1 LPDLFSTA
9 PPARPGWGKKAE
21 EKETNMD
28 NPEDLYYSRE
38 HVWVRMTGNR
48 AAIGITDHAQQ
59 EMGEILFAELPDE
72 GTQVEQNDSIGTLE
86 SSKTVA
92 EIYAPVSGEVISV
105 NKDLEE
111 EPALVNDDPYGN
123 GWLLAIDIDD
133 PKELEDLLKAS
144 EYDEFLEKGEG
155 EKAK

>member
-1 LPDLFSTA
+1 
-9 PPARPGWGKKAE
+9 
-21 EKETNMD
+21 MD

-38 HVWVRMTGNR
+38 HVWVRITGNR
-48 AAIGITDHAQQ
+48 GVIGITDHAQQ
-59 EMGEILFAELPDE
+59 EMGEILFVELPEE

-133 PKELEDLLKAS
+133 PKELDDLLKAPD
-144 EYDEFLEKGEG
+144 YDEFLEKGEG
-155 EKAK
+155 EKGK

>member
-1 LPDLFSTA
+1 MEGRS
-9 PPARPGWGKKAE
+9 G
-21 EKETNMD
+21 EKETKMD

-38 HVWVRMTGNR
+38 HIWVRITGNR
-48 AAIGITDHAQQ
+48 GTIGITDHAQQ
-59 EMGEILFAELPDE
+59 ELGEILFVELPEE

-144 EYDEFLEKGEG
+144 EYEEFLEKGEG
-155 EKAK
+155 DKSK

>member
-1 LPDLFSTA
+1 
-9 PPARPGWGKKAE
+9 
-21 EKETNMD
+21 MD

-38 HVWVRMTGNR
+38 HVWVRIAGNR
-48 AAIGITDHAQQ
+48 GTIGITDHAQQ
-59 EMGEILFAELPDE
+59 EMGEILFVELPEE

-92 EIYAPVSGEVISV
+92 EIYAPVSGEVVSV

-133 PKELEDLLKAS
+133 PKELDDLLKAS
-144 EYDEFLEKGEG
+144 EYEEFLEKGEG

>member
-1 LPDLFSTA
+1 MEGRS
-9 PPARPGWGKKAE
+9 G
-21 EKETNMD
+21 EKETKMD

-38 HVWVRMTGNR
+38 HVWVRITGNR
-48 AAIGITDHAQQ
+48 GTIGITDHAQQ
-59 EMGEILFAELPDE
+59 ELGEILFVELPEE

-144 EYDEFLEKGEG
+144 EYEEFLEKGEG
-155 EKAK
+155 DKSK